1 MTQPRRPAGTP
12 VGGQFAPA
20 SRPEASGIHL
30 VEDDLATNE
39 HDEIRQA
46 LLEIEQLGA
55 KHVDRIVSLGKVA
68 TALPNAARSVVAD
81 VVGQDDALRDDPERA
96 FINPLADIALAR
108 AVRGAGFEHGLIENL
123 VSELSAQDMQTS
135 FERAARFHVR
145 DALRHEPA
153 GDTSWVCPA
162 DPSHAT
168 RDGICTSCG
177 AMRSANMGGEVGEPP
192 VEVMEPNGEDA
203 EDAEPS
209 AEHVVAQ
216 HAGSAAAVVPSK
228 PERVLRELVSEL
240 YRLQNEANEGNDDDM
255 ASAFD
260 RAAEMLD
267 AAITDAFSGYEQAP
281 RSQPSASR
289 SDVHI
294 DLSNVDFIE
303 AGDPEEPGGA
313 KAQLYGTIQI
323 GQVPFHVMALQVTSG
338 DDEPQVALQRDEDL
352 ASAMEALGDQ
362 GPYET
367 VEIDGR
373 CYVLLISPHAR

>member
-123 VSELSAQDMQTS
+123 VSGLSAEDMQTS

-203 EDAEPS
+203 
-209 AEHVVAQ
+209 
-216 HAGSAAAVVPSK
+216 
-228 PERVLRELVSEL
+228 
-240 YRLQNEANEGNDDDM
+240 
-255 ASAFD
+255 
-260 RAAEMLD
+260 
-267 AAITDAFSGYEQAP
+267 AITDAFSGYEQAP

-313 KAQLYGTIQI
+313 KAQLYGTVQI